1 MGRHRFEI
9 NIAAPPDVVFALY
22 TNLDRMHEWTVG
34 VTGVADVRGPID
46 QAGTSYTVLFGRMRS
61 PTTVLAVE
69 RPRSFKTHFGNGVL
83 RGTSEATFTADGS
96 GGTQMTQEIQTDG
109 LLAGAMGRLFSVG
122 SWKGSFRGELRQFA
136 QNAERD
142 SPME

>member
-22 TNLDRMHEWTVG
+22 TNLDRIHEWTGG
-34 VTGVADVRGPID
+34 VTGVADVSGPID
-46 QAGTSYTVLFGRMRS
+46 KAGTTYTVLFGRMRS
-61 PTTVLAVE
+61 PTTVLAAE
-69 RPRSFKTHFGNGVL
+69 RPRLFKTRFGSGVL
-83 RGTSEATFTADGS
+83 RGTSEATFTPDGS
-96 GGTQMTQEIQTDG
+96 GGTQMIQELQTDG
-109 LLAGAMGRLFSVG
+109 LIAGAMGRLFSVG